1 MEVILRGDKEERFI
15 IDEELGKIIKNLI
28 KEQKKKKAI
37 KFMLENA
44 GKLKGLE
51 VNEEDIYMQGD
62 K

>member
-1 MEVILRGDKEERFI
+1 MEVILKGEKEERFI
-15 IDEELGKIIKNLI
+15 VDEELGKIIKDLI
-28 KEQKKKKAI
+28 KEQKQKKAI